1 MRELGLKVYPSQ
13 TNFVLIEMQ
22 PGEKSAAN
30 CADFLSR
37 QGISVRRFASP
48 AYENCIRV
56 TIGFE
61 TDMDIAEHKIEEF
74 LNA

>member
-13 TNFVLIEMQ
+13 ANFVLLELK

-30 CADFLSR
+30 CADFLAR
-37 QGISVRRFASP
+37 QGIAVRRFASP

-61 TDMDIAEHKIEEF
+61 ADMKIVAQKIAEF
-74 LNA
+74 LNH